1 MQEHSNNKAL
11 SSTIHCLLFDLGQ
24 TLWERDPGDMQ
35 QYTVMADQR
44 VVAIL
49 KQTFPSEQFPDEVAA
64 VLRTT
69 LLECFRA
76 EIDKQPYLEP
86 EGSPMIL
93 KALRALGLDMLEEG
107 EGHAERAEHIGQAL
121 FDAMQVGI
129 AQTRM
134 LFSDA
139 LATLQ
144 VIQQRSYQLGVVT
157 NRYWGGPSF
166 QKDLQTMGLLT
177 YFDLANVITSADSH
191 LRKPNPAI
199 FQMALD
205 ACHVDVAE
213 TAMVGDSLIADV
225 AGSQQLGLFAIW
237 KPKNYNE
244 IEAYLE
250 EKENVSV
257 AEYNRQQVAL
267 YAERGSE
274 LSSMIY
280 KREDE
285 VSDLVYFATGKIRP
299 QLIIRDLSELLAWFA

>member
-1 MQEHSNNKAL
+1 MQEHSNNSAL

-24 TLWERDPGDMQ
+24 TLWQRNPGDMQ

-44 VVAIL
+44 VLAVL
-49 KQTFPSEQFPDEVAA
+49 QQTFPSEQFPDNVAA

-69 LLECFRA
+69 LLEYFRT

-107 EGHAERAEHIGQAL
+107 TEHIGQAL

-129 AQTRM
+129 GQTRM

-144 VIQQRSYQLGVVT
+144 VIQQRSYKLGVVT

-166 QKDLQTMGLLT
+166 QKDIQTMGLLT
-177 YFDLANVITSADSH
+177 YFELANVITSADSH

-199 FQMALD
+199 FQLALD

-244 IEAYLE
+244 IAAYLE

-257 AEYNRQQVAL
+257 AEYNRQQIAL
-267 YAERGSE
+267 YAERGSK